1 MPRSSCG
8 WRACLQ
14 VGPGGAACWGRMGET
29 LSLSSPPPCVPLRLT
44 TLGNCRRNWASL
56 CLNWKC
62 LYGSPPVVV
71 WWQWVVKEVVLQYLA
86 CVAEVPSA
94 ACLKPR
100 LWCSPQFIWDS
111 RGSLAAVSKSPD
123 RPASSAGWICH
134 YWMCISTGQILA
146 GVPGITN
153 SPEWLWWRKG
163 CVEESSEQ
171 GRGVRVVASEN
182 WKWPFRLSS
191 SSDS

>member
-1 MPRSSCG
+1 MAGCVSRWPPGQPVGEG
-8 WRACLQ
+8 WEKLCPSPVLLP
-14 VGPGGAACWGRMGET
+14 VFPWGSLLWEIAGET
-29 LSLSSPPPCVPLRLT
+29 GPHSAWIEMPCEVVRLC
-44 TLGNCRRNWASL
+44 GC
-56 CLNWKC
+56 
-62 LYGSPPVVV
+62 YGDSG
-71 WWQWVVKEVVLQYLA
+71 WWREVVLQYLA

-134 YWMCISTGQILA
+134 YWMCISQARFWQVFLGLR
-146 GVPGITN
+146 P
-153 SPEWLWWRKG
+153 PEWLWWRKG

-171 GRGVRVVASEN
+171 GRGGEVVASEN